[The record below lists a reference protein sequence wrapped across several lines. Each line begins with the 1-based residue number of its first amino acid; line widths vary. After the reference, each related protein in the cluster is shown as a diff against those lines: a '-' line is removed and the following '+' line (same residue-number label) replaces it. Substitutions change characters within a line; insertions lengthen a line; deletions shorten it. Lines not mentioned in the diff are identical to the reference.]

1 MARKEPENFY
11 RRQQEEANRIA
22 TKQHRA
28 LVDLVRLAKS
38 SNEELRKM
46 RRAFEAFTEAVN
58 DMKVEP
64 FKLQAFTAT
73 RAEADLAVKIAEGEH
88 PPPLFDAK
96 AFKEALD
103 RDEAPVVPEGEPY
116 PEVHIEPD
124 HSKKRVEARTQR
136 APRLGFGDVVEA
148 TGAMEVTPDD
158 DRPGFTVNLNAD
170 LTSELP
176 MHSMTDVPVEL
187 NGNVVGTA
195 DIFEDGTASV
205 RFTDPEQIPAHHGE
219 LDLFW
224 KYKLADE
231 AAEGPE
237 EVMGEGGGEGGGD
250 RDAMFAC
257 PSDCALDHEHIAA
270 HGSDPDFWHEPEEEC
285 ADVSEARR
293 TPQGYA
299 AGGYTGVSY
308 WATEEEQERL
318 GEGPSKFGV
327 PINQLAGIV
336 HPGELWG
343 TAEQLQH
350 MRDLGLIA
358 DGIIT
363 HETDAQL
370 DMDWSQG
377 RE

>member
-22 TKQHRA
+22 VKQHRV
-28 LVDLVRLAKS
+28 LVDLVRLVKS

-46 RRAFEAFTEAVN
+46 RRAFEAFVEAVSG
-58 DMKVEP
+58 MKLEP
-64 FKLQAFTAT
+64 FKLQAFTAA
-73 RAEADLAVKIAEGEH
+73 RAEAERTAKIAEGEH

-96 AFKEALD
+96 EFKEALG
-103 RDEAPVVPEGEPY
+103 RGEAPVVPEGEPY
-116 PEVHIEPD
+116 PEVQFGPD
-124 HSKKRVEARTQR
+124 RSKKRVEARSQR

-148 TGAMEVTPDD
+148 LAEAEGE
-158 DRPGFTVNLNAD
+158 D
-170 LTSELP
+170 LRW
-176 MHSMTDVPVEL
+176 VERL
-187 NGNVVGTA
+187 
-195 DIFEDGTASV
+195 S
-205 RFTDPEQIPAHHGE
+205 
-219 LDLFW
+219 
-224 KYKLADE
+224 DE
-231 AAEGPE
+231 AAEQLE
-237 EVMGEGGGEGGGD
+237 E
-250 RDAMFAC
+250 
-257 PSDCALDHEHIAA
+257 AL
-270 HGSDPDFWHEPEEEC
+270 PEEEC

-299 AGGYTGVSY
+299 AGGYTGVSH

-327 PINQLAGIV
+327 PINQLAGVV

-343 TAEQLQH
+343 TAEHLQR

-358 DGIIT
+358 EGTIT

-370 DMDWSQG
+370 DIDRSQG

>member
-22 TKQHRA
+22 VKQHRA

-46 RRAFEAFTEAVN
+46 RRAFEAFAEAVN
-58 DMKVEP
+58 GMKLEP
-64 FKLQAFTAT
+64 FKLQAFTAA
-73 RAEADLAVKIAEGEH
+73 RAEAERTVKIAEGEH
-88 PPPLFDAK
+88 PPPLFDVK

-103 RDEAPVVPEGEPY
+103 RGEAPVVPEGEPY

-124 HSKKRVEARTQR
+124 HSKKRVEALDR
-136 APRLGFGDVVEA
+136 APRLGFGDVIDD
-148 TGAMEVTPDD
+148 PDE
-158 DRPGFTVNLNAD
+158 RTAPPL
-170 LTSELP
+170 
-176 MHSMTDVPVEL
+176 
-187 NGNVVGTA
+187 VV
-195 DIFEDGTASV
+195 V
-205 RFTDPEQIPAHHGE
+205 
-219 LDLFW
+219 
-224 KYKLADE
+224 DE
-231 AAEGPE
+231 AEADTLDSAIKAALNDDGDPLPL
-237 EVMGEGGGEGGGD
+237 D

-299 AGGYTGVSY
+299 AGGYTGVS
-308 WATEEEQERL
+308 AMPFAE
-318 GEGPSKFGV
+318 P
-327 PINQLAGIV
+327 QLVGIV

-358 DGIIT
+358 ESIIPEKNARALSQYAADAERQRRDGL
-363 HETDAQL
+363 A
-370 DMDWSQG
+370 SY
-377 RE
+377 